1 MGVGK
6 IIDLSNHVYG
16 PLASSAW
23 FFVFLVGMILGM
35 QLFLAG
41 FLGDLVS
48 RQSPNRND
56 YQIEKPSECS
66 TQSSSDM
73 TNHYRPM
80 KTRRGCRLQAWGSV
94 LLLLVGLA
102 LTACS
107 SVDCPLN
114 NSVYA
119 NYKLMG
125 PVSTLTDTLTI
136 STSRADG
143 NDSVLINHQ
152 VNTDSFSLPMSYGHD
167 VDELYLQVNSL
178 IDTIWV
184 EKTNKPHFESVDCGV
199 AYFHTLQRVRY
210 TRHALD
216 SIVINHKDV
225 NYDATKS
232 ISTFISRSIVLVCSF
247 SWRPPWRRHNRR
259 AARPSGRRCGRNRLT
274 TPSPSFEVCRSWSTS
289 SAHPA
294 RCVGLWPV

>member
-1 MGVGK
+1 
-6 IIDLSNHVYG
+6 
-16 PLASSAW
+16 
-23 FFVFLVGMILGM
+23 
-35 QLFLAG
+35 
-41 FLGDLVS
+41 
-48 RQSPNRND
+48 
-56 YQIEKPSECS
+56 
-66 TQSSSDM
+66 M
-73 TNHYRPM
+73 TNHYMPM
-80 KTRRGCRLQAWGSV
+80 KTRRGCRLQACGSV

-119 NYKLMG
+119 NYKLLG

-199 AYFHTLQRVRY
+199 AYFHTLRRVRY

-225 NYDATKS
+225 NYDATKKH
-232 ISTFISRSIVLVCSF
+232 FYVYFKEYRF
-247 SWRPPWRRHNRR
+247 
-259 AARPSGRRCGRNRLT
+259 
-274 TPSPSFEVCRSWSTS
+274 
-289 SAHPA
+289 
-294 RCVGLWPV
+294 